1 MRTSGLGMI
10 IIASVLSGCNS
21 TSLVDVDGEKWGAE
35 IPELEVVKV
44 YKRSNVASAT
54 SSYRSISAGFT
65 RSEMEFAQQIPNG
78 KHANIDGT
86 QIDGPAVL
94 DSQASV
100 EFYYARHNWHL
111 SRKGCL
117 ETYFGAGVGYL
128 AMDYSALVGV
138 QKYKVADAGSGPH
151 GVVGLRCHLSEWFSL
166 EGSISL
172 YGWPFS
178 APDITM
184 FEDDRLLLNYTP
196 SDAVR
201 FFIGYRVWSY
211 KYVQEK
217 LTSERS
223 AIGLKFYGPT
233 AGLVLQF

>member
-1 MRTSGLGMI
+1 MRISGLGMI

-35 IPELEVVKV
+35 IPELEVVNI
-44 YKRSNVASAT
+44 YKRSNAASAT
-54 SSYRSISAGFT
+54 SSYRSVSAGFA

-94 DSQASV
+94 DSQANV
-100 EFYYARHNWHL
+100 ELYYARHNWHL
-111 SRKGCL
+111 SRRGCL

-128 AMDYSALVGV
+128 TMDYSALVGV
-138 QKYKVADAGSGPH
+138 QKYKVTDAALGPH
-151 GVVGLRCHLSEWFSL
+151 GIVGLRCHLSEWFSL
-166 EGSISL
+166 EGSIAL
-172 YGWPFS
+172 YGWPF
-178 APDITM
+178 ATPDVTIL
-184 FEDDRLLLNYTP
+184 EDDRLLLNYTP
-196 SDAVR
+196 SRAVR
-201 FFIGYRVWSY
+201 FFVGYRAWSY
-211 KYVQEK
+211 NYVQDNVI
-217 LTSERS
+217 SDRS